1 MRRPPKYW
9 RELGAVALMRMGRT
23 DYAEIATLVDLEV
36 ADVERID
43 EASETRLRTWAV
55 YGTPLG
61 EFADLTQPVRCNG
74 CGTLLDKAPCLRCQM
89 DGQRKVV
96 A

>member
-1 MRRPPKYW
+1 MRRSPKYW

-23 DYAEIATLVDLEV
+23 DYAEIAELVELTP

-43 EASETRLRTWAV
+43 EASEERIRCWAV
-55 YGTPLG
+55 YGTPAG
-61 EFADLTQPVRCNG
+61 EFAELTRPVRCSG
-74 CGTLLDKAPCLRCQM
+74 CGGLIDKAPCLRCQM
-89 DGQRKVV
+89 ERQAKVV

>member
-9 RELGAVALMRMGRT
+9 RELGAVALMRMGRS
-23 DYAEIATLVDLEV
+23 DYAEIAELVQLTP

-43 EASETRLRTWAV
+43 EASEERIRRWAV
-55 YGTPLG
+55 DGTPAG
-61 EFADLTQPVRCNG
+61 EFAELTHPVRCSG
-74 CGTLLDKAPCLRCQM
+74 CGGLIDKAPCLQCQVER
-89 DGQRKVV
+89 QSRVV

>member
-9 RELGAVALMRMGRT
+9 RELGAVALMRMGFA
-23 DYAEIATLVDLEV
+23 DYAEIAELVDLEI

-43 EASETRLRTWAV
+43 EAADRRLRTWAV

-61 EFADLTQPVRCNG
+61 EFADLTRPVRCDG
-74 CGTLLDKAPCLRCQM
+74 CGTLIDKAPCLRCQVER
-89 DGQRKVV
+89 QRKVV

>member
-1 MRRPPKYW
+1 MRRPAKYW

-23 DYAEIATLVDLEV
+23 DYAEIAMLVDLEP

-43 EASETRLRTWAV
+43 EASETRLRTWAI

-61 EFADLTQPVRCNG
+61 EFAELTRPVRCNG
-74 CGTLLDKAPCLRCQM
+74 CGMLIDKAPCLRCQIER
-89 DGQRKVV
+89 QAKVV

>member
-74 CGTLLDKAPCLRCQM
+74 CGTLLDKVPCLRCQM
-89 DGQRKVV
+89 ERQAKVV